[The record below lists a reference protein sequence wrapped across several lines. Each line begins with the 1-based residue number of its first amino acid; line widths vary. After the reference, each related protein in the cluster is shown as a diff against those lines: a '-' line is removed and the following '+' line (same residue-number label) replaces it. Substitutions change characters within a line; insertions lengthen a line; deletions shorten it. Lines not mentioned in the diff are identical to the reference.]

1 MEDLYKN
8 IRKRRKEL
16 NMSQQELA
24 ELVGYSGK
32 SMISQVEHGLI
43 DLPSTMITKI
53 AEALQCTES
62 YLMGWTD
69 IVGPLDLEEAAFS
82 YADLADS
89 GHAEKIP
96 YKDYDAEE
104 VRKAM
109 ELWLSYEK
117 ADPNIRSAVETLL
130 KPKPQES

>member
-1 MEDLYKN
+1 MQDLYKN
-8 IRKRRKEL
+8 IRKRRKDL

-32 SMISQVEHGLI
+32 SMISQIERGVI

-53 AEALQCTES
+53 AKALHCTES

-69 IVGPLDLEEAAFS
+69 IVGPLDLEEAAFGH
-82 YADLADS
+82 ADLADS
-89 GHAEKIP
+89 GHAEKIA
-96 YKDYDAEE
+96 YKDYDIEE